1 MTLDEGR
8 LRARLAT
15 ALGVDGDSSD
25 LLQGHPNLL
34 ASTPVFLSG
43 GEVEQMREIVGAV
56 EAVVRNEAYRARAL
70 ADLAETTRVDR
81 GALGAF
87 LGFDFHLSADGP
99 KLIEIN
105 TNAGGALL
113 TITQGYAQRPCCDSI
128 RDAVGTVDASALEGV
143 LLEMLCN
150 EWRLERGEEELHSIA
165 IVDRRPSAQFLY
177 PELLLFQGLFERR
190 GLRAAVADPG
200 ELTLREGRLW
210 LRGSPIDLIYNRLT
224 DFLLESPGNRVLR
237 EALLEGAVVVTPS
250 PRAHALYA
258 NKRNLTILSDAE
270 LLRSWNVEPAHIDTL
285 ESGVPRSVL
294 VTSKN
299 ADTLWSRRRELFFKP
314 LAGYGSRGAYR
325 GSKLT
330 RRVWRSIVES
340 DYVAQQLVP
349 PSHRS
354 VPVDDQLREL
364 KLDVRCYVYDGEIQL
379 LGARMYQ
386 GQTTNL
392 RTEGGG
398 LASVFTAR

>member
-1 MTLDEGR
+1 MSDLAEILNREPGCMTLDEGR

-15 ALGVDGDSSD
+15 ALGVDGDSPD
-25 LLQGHPNLL
+25 LPQIHPNLL

-43 GEVEQMREIVGAV
+43 GEVEQMREIVRAV
-56 EAVVRNEAYRARAL
+56 EAVVRNEAYRTRAL
-70 ADLAETTRVDR
+70 AGLAETTRVDR

-105 TNAGGALL
+105 TNAGGAMLS
-113 TITQGYAQRPCCDSI
+113 ITQGHAQRPCCDSI
-128 RDAVGTVDASALEGV
+128 RDAVGTVDASKLEGV
-143 LLEMLCN
+143 LFEMLCN
-150 EWRLERGEEELHSIA
+150 EWRLERGEEELRSIA
-165 IVDRRPSAQFLY
+165 IVDRSPSAQFLY
-177 PELLLFQGLFERR
+177 PELLLFQRLFERH

-224 DFLLESPGNRVLR
+224 DFPLESPGNRVLR

-270 LLRSWNVEPAHIDTL
+270 LLRSWDVEPAHIETL

-294 VTSKN
+294 VTSEN
-299 ADTLWSRRRELFFKP
+299 AEKKRSGRSAIRLTSSS
-314 LAGYGSRGAYR
+314 GSRA
-325 GSKLT
+325 
-330 RRVWRSIVES
+330 RS
-340 DYVAQQLVP
+340 
-349 PSHRS
+349 
-354 VPVDDQLREL
+354 
-364 KLDVRCYVYDGEIQL
+364 
-379 LGARMYQ
+379 
-386 GQTTNL
+386 
-392 RTEGGG
+392 
-398 LASVFTAR
+398 